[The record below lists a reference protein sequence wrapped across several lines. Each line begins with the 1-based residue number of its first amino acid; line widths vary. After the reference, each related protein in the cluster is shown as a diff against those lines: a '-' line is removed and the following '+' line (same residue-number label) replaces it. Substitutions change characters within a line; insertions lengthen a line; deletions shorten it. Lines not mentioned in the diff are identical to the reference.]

1 MKKFKKLIVT
11 LLVVLQAFIFCAASF
26 ADTGVVYK
34 QGYGSSLGFGLAM
47 FVAVLVAISMFLHRK
62 IDD

>member
-11 LLVVLQAFIFCAASF
+11 LLVALQAFIFCAASF
-26 ADTGVVYK
+26 AESGMIHK
-34 QGYGSSLGFGLAM
+34 QGYGSSLGFGTAM
-47 FVAVLVAISMFLHRK
+47 FVVVLVAIFMFLRRK